1 MTMAPSVMRVTAV
14 MTSAGVKVLAMPL
27 GVLTMG

>member
-1 MTMAPSVMRVTAV
+1 MTMAPSVMRATAV
-14 MTSAGVKVLAMPL
+14 MTWPGMMVLAMPL